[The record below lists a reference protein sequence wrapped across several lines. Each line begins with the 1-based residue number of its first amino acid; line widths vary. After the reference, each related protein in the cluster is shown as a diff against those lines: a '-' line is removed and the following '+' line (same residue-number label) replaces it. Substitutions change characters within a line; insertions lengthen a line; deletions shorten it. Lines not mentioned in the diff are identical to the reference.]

1 MLGVQF
7 GHCSAGPRASEGLNK
22 PAAPSPEHLA
32 GPLVVVIRRKRLFLV
47 SAYEILPPQG
57 DLNVLQLSKRLFLS
71 GNKGGFTGDL
81 VSQGMI
87 LAACIDPCLRFI
99 HW

>member
-7 GHCSAGPRASEGLNK
+7 GHCSAGTRASEGLNK

-57 DLNVLQLSKRLFLS
+57 DLNVLSCRSVCFCLGTKVALLETWSH
-71 GNKGGFTGDL
+71 KG
-81 VSQGMI
+81 
-87 LAACIDPCLRFI
+87 
-99 HW
+99 